1 MRKTLGWICVAA
13 SLSYAAACGSV
24 APAAD
29 AGPNDSDAAPTID
42 AGMPADASMNPDAM
56 PPVTSAPP
64 ATDLTSGGGKL
75 SGTTYSMDVQL
86 GHPFMQG
93 KVTGGGKTVEGG
105 AAIKP

>member
-1 MRKTLGWICVAA
+1 MGVAA
-13 SLSYAAACGSV
+13 LLSVATACGSV
-24 APAAD
+24 APEDFD
-29 AGPNDSDAAPTID
+29 ASPSGDAAPMID

-56 PPVTSAPP
+56 PPVTTAPP
-64 ATDLTSGGGKL
+64 STDLTAGGGKV
-75 SGTTYSMDVQL
+75 SGSTYSMDVQL